1 MADYNATI
9 IDYLDNVQTYKNIN
23 TMEMEYL
30 QGILGV
36 TSGDYNDLYN
46 QYWDFLGIDAGGFND
61 RATKWLTARGYTQ
74 GDLNSR
80 LRAYWS
86 SYPLDAATVVISE
99 TANDGYEIVSG
110 ASAGWVTE
118 YAFGKL
124 GITGKSG
131 NIVNHTGFHYTN
143 IPFKQGTQLTSA
155 TLKVMVGYIAGS
167 SASIKYHCE
176 DVDNADAPSNETGKL
191 ITDRLANITTNFEL
205 KVSGDYP
212 VAGNIEEVDITTAVN
227 EVLARPGWKP
237 GNNLNV
243 FSLDNSSADGS
254 FVSSALT
261 GHASYA
267 DTTPLVLTP

>member
-1 MADYNATI
+1 MAQYNDAVV
-9 IDYLDNVQTYKNIN
+9 DYLDNIQTYKNIN

-99 TANDGYEIVSG
+99 TANDGHEKVG
-110 ASAGWVTE
+110 TGWQTE

-131 NIVNHTGFHYTN
+131 VVYHTGFHYTN

-155 TLKVMVGYIAGS
+155 TLKVMVGYYRRSRYYYCGQ
-167 SASIKYHCE
+167 
-176 DVDNADAPSNETGKL
+176 
-191 ITDRLANITTNFEL
+191 
-205 KVSGDYP
+205 
-212 VAGNIEEVDITTAVN
+212 
-227 EVLARPGWKP
+227 
-237 GNNLNV
+237 
-243 FSLDNSSADGS
+243 
-254 FVSSALT
+254 
-261 GHASYA
+261 
-267 DTTPLVLTP
+267 